1 MSHTPHAAKGPMAL
15 ARIWKVSDFLGKP
28 RYSLVSDQGL
38 VKKLHLNLFESL
50 ASIL

>member
-1 MSHTPHAAKGPMAL
+1 MPL
-15 ARIWKVSDFLGKP
+15 ARIWPVSDFLSKP

-38 VKKLHLNLFESL
+38 VKKLRLNLFESL